1 MWKQEDT
8 YHFFFVCKNYSI
20 ARNTLFD
27 CLYMLELVNIDLNLL
42 LYGDVNIN
50 NKIFAA
56 VHKLIDES
64 CRFSMLVFYNCFQ
77 LFSIVSFSIIC
88 MTYCYI

>member
-1 MWKQEDT
+1 MNLILNVVLIGFRINSPQCLCGKPEDT

-27 CLYMLELVNIDLNLL
+27 CLFILELVNTDLNLL
-42 LYGDVNIN
+42 LYGDVNLPLHIN

-56 VHKLIDES
+56 VHKFIDES
-64 CRFSMLVFYNCFQ
+64 CRFS
-77 LFSIVSFSIIC
+77 
-88 MTYCYI
+88 